1 MRIGLS
7 VNRRWANLF
16 RRAANGGK
24 GMDTESFTRLLAH
37 ARDGNSDAHNRAYAL
52 IYDRLRAAAHQ
63 QLRKRGGQYTLCTT
77 MLVGEAWL
85 KLADAEVPVRD
96 REHYLALAALAM
108 RHIVVDQARRAMA
121 EKRGGNDIRVT
132 LNENVAQLDAADADV
147 LSLDAALDKL
157 AALDPRLAKIVEWR
171 YFGGMSETEI
181 ASMLDVT
188 ERTVR
193 REWRKARAF
202 LYREMGGSDND
213 EEAAT

>member
-1 MRIGLS
+1 
-7 VNRRWANLF
+7 
-16 RRAANGGK
+16 
-24 GMDTESFTRLLAH
+24 MDTESFTRLLGD
-37 ARDGNSDAHNRAYAL
+37 ARDGNGDAHNRAYAL

-63 QLRKRGGQYTLCTT
+63 QLRKRGGQQTLCTT

-85 KLADAEVPVRD
+85 KLADADVDVRD

-108 RHIVVDQARRAMA
+108 RHIVVDQARRVMA

-147 LSLDAALDKL
+147 LALDAALNRL
-157 AALDPRLAKIVEWR
+157 AELDPRLAKIVEWR

-202 LYREMGGSDND
+202 LYREMADADLGEDD
-213 EEAAT
+213 AT

>member
-1 MRIGLS
+1 
-7 VNRRWANLF
+7 
-16 RRAANGGK
+16 
-24 GMDTESFTRLLAH
+24 MDTESFTRLLAH
-37 ARDGNSDAHNRAYAL
+37 ARDGNGDAHNRAYAL

-63 QLRKRGGQYTLCTT
+63 QLRKRGGQHTLCTT

-108 RHIVVDQARRAMA
+108 RHIVVDQARRAFA
-121 EKRGGNDIRVT
+121 EKRGGNEIRVT
-132 LNENVAQLDAADADV
+132 LNENVAQLDAMDADV

-157 AALDPRLAKIVEWR
+157 AELDARLAKIVEWR

-181 ASMLDVT
+181 AAMLDVT

-202 LYREMGGSDND
+202 LYREMGGGEID
-213 EEAAT
+213 EDGAT

>member
-1 MRIGLS
+1 
-7 VNRRWANLF
+7 
-16 RRAANGGK
+16 
-24 GMDTESFTRLLAH
+24 MDTESFTRLLGA
-37 ARDGNSDAHNRAYAL
+37 ARDGNGDAHNRAYAL

-63 QLRKRGGQYTLCTT
+63 QLRKRGGQQTLCTT

-108 RHIVVDQARRAMA
+108 RHIVVDQARRAFA
-121 EKRGGNDIRVT
+121 EKRGGNEIRVT
-132 LNENVAQLDAADADV
+132 LNENVAQLDAMDADV

-157 AALDPRLAKIVEWR
+157 AQLDARLAKIVEWR

-202 LYREMGGSDND
+202 LYREMGGGEID
-213 EEAAT
+213 EDGAT

>member
-1 MRIGLS
+1 
-7 VNRRWANLF
+7 
-16 RRAANGGK
+16 
-24 GMDTESFTRLLAH
+24 
-37 ARDGNSDAHNRAYAL
+37 
-52 IYDRLRAAAHQ
+52 
-63 QLRKRGGQYTLCTT
+63 
-77 MLVGEAWL
+77 
-85 KLADAEVPVRD
+85 
-96 REHYLALAALAM
+96 
-108 RHIVVDQARRAMA
+108 MA

-202 LYREMGGSDND
+202 LYREMGGGDID

>member
-1 MRIGLS
+1 MT
-7 VNRRWANLF
+7 A
-16 RRAANGGK
+16 
-24 GMDTESFTRLLAH
+24 DSFTQLLGA
-37 ARDGNSDAHNRAYAL
+37 ARSGDGDAHNRAYAL

-85 KLADAEVPVRD
+85 KLADAEVPVND
-96 REHYLALAALAM
+96 REHYLALASMAM

-121 EKRGGNDIRVT
+121 EKRGGQDIRVT

-147 LSLDAALDKL
+147 LALDAALNQL
-157 AALDPRLAKIVEWR
+157 AELDPRLAKIVEWR

-202 LYREMGGSDND
+202 LYREMAGGDIAGD
-213 EEAAT
+213 AP

>member
-1 MRIGLS
+1 
-7 VNRRWANLF
+7 
-16 RRAANGGK
+16 
-24 GMDTESFTRLLAH
+24 MDTESFTRLLAH
-37 ARDGNSDAHNRAYAL
+37 ARDGNGDAHNRAYAL

-63 QLRKRGGQYTLCTT
+63 QLRKRGGQQTLCTT

-108 RHIVVDQARRAMA
+108 RHIVVDQARRAFA
-121 EKRGGNDIRVT
+121 EKRGGNEIRVT
-132 LNENVAQLDAADADV
+132 LNENVAQLDAMDADV

-157 AALDPRLAKIVEWR
+157 AQLDERLAKIVEWR

-202 LYREMGGSDND
+202 LYREMGGTEPGADD
-213 EEAAT
+213 AP

>member
-1 MRIGLS
+1 MT
-7 VNRRWANLF
+7 N
-16 RRAANGGK
+16 
-24 GMDTESFTRLLAH
+24 DSFTHLLGA
-37 ARDGNSDAHNRAYAL
+37 ARDGDGDAHNRAYAL

-77 MLVGEAWL
+77 VLVGEAWL

-121 EKRGGNDIRVT
+121 EKRGGNEIRVT
-132 LNENVAQLDAADADV
+132 LNENVAQLDAMDADV

-157 AALDPRLAKIVEWR
+157 AELDARLAKIVEWR

-181 ASMLDVT
+181 AAMLDVT

-202 LYREMGGSDND
+202 LYREMGGGEIDGD
-213 EEAAT
+213 AAT

>member
-1 MRIGLS
+1 
-7 VNRRWANLF
+7 
-16 RRAANGGK
+16 
-24 GMDTESFTRLLAH
+24 MDTESFTRLLAH
-37 ARDGNSDAHNRAYAL
+37 ARDGNGDAHNRAYAL
-52 IYDRLRAAAHQ
+52 IYDRLRAAAPQ
-63 QLRKRGGQYTLCTT
+63 QLRKRGGQQTLCTT

-108 RHIVVDQARRAMA
+108 RHIVVDQARRAFA
-121 EKRGGNDIRVT
+121 EKRGGNEIRVT
-132 LNENVAQLDAADADV
+132 LNENVAQLDAMDADV

-157 AALDPRLAKIVEWR
+157 AQLDARLAKIVEWR

-202 LYREMGGSDND
+202 LYREMGGGEID
-213 EEAAT
+213 EDGAT

>member
-1 MRIGLS
+1 MGQ
-7 VNRRWANLF
+7 W
-16 RRAANGGK
+16 
-24 GMDTESFTRLLAH
+24 MDTESFTRLLGA
-37 ARDGNSDAHNRAYAL
+37 ARDGNGDAHNRAYAL

-63 QLRKRGGQYTLCTT
+63 PLRKRGGQQTLCTT

-85 KLADAEVPVRD
+85 KLADADVDVRD

-108 RHIVVDQARRAMA
+108 RHIVVDQARRTMA
-121 EKRGGNDIRVT
+121 EKRGGNEIRVT
-132 LNENVAQLDAADADV
+132 LNENVAQLDGADADV
-147 LSLDAALDKL
+147 LSLDAALNQL
-157 AALDPRLAKIVEWR
+157 AELDPRLAKIVEWR

-202 LYREMGGSDND
+202 LYREMGGGDLGED
-213 EEAAT
+213 DAT